1 MNIDLPWTAKRLS
14 IERPILQRRQF
25 AMRTMTK
32 ILAGAGGFAALTAAA
47 PSTAQY
53 YGYQSNPYSNQYR
66 SYGYAPAMNS
76 NVAAQQCTAA
86 VQNRLYNRTSIG
98 GILGAFLGTN
108 TQGRVL
114 SITQAEPTRNG
125 MRIRGLASSGRMAS
139 NGYGPYGVG
148 AYGGLGYGYANQA
161 DLSFRCDVDSRGYVR
176 NVDINRRY

>member
-1 MNIDLPWTAKRLS
+1 
-14 IERPILQRRQF
+14 
-25 AMRTMTK
+25 MRTMTR
-32 ILAGAGGFAALTAAA
+32 ILAGAAGFAALTAAA
-47 PSTAQY
+47 PSAAQY
-53 YGYQSNPYSNQYR
+53 YGYQSRPYSNNQYSPYSYGQN

-98 GILGAFLGTN
+98 GILGAFLGAN

-114 SITQAEPTRNG
+114 SITQATPTRYG
-125 MRIRGLASSGRMAS
+125 MRIRGLASSGRMAY
-139 NGYGPYGVG
+139 NNYGPYGVG

-161 DLSFRCDVDSRGYVR
+161 DLSFRCDVDYRGYVR